1 MKKAFLTVAAIT
13 AATGLNIV
21 SANAAELTGN
31 AGLVSNYVFR
41 GADASNGKAAAQG
54 GLDLSAGMFY
64 AGTWLSSVQV
74 ANNAEVLDTNG
85 NTVGVKETEDSGV
98 EVDLYAG
105 FGDKVG
111 DFNWGVGATYYGYT
125 DNVIDPFIEANLSAG
140 WKWLS
145 ISINPGKFLSNE
157 RENNIKLDQE
167 YVYYEATAE
176 VKGFYGTAGYWD
188 WDQIKGAP
196 DRSIKSAGYFEL
208 GYGDTLTVNNIDLF
222 DYKISYVYAD
232 RDLIANDQSQNTLI
246 FGITK
251 NFSILK

>member
-21 SANAAELTGN
+21 SANAVELTGN

-54 GLDLSAGMFY
+54 GLDLNAGMFY

-74 ANNAEVLDTNG
+74 ANTVEVFDTNMAAVDV
-85 NTVGVKETEDSGV
+85 TETEDSGV
-98 EVDLYAG
+98 EVDLYSG
-105 FGDKVG
+105 FGNTVG

-125 DNVIDPFIEANLSAG
+125 DNVIDPFI
-140 WKWLS
+140 
-145 ISINPGKFLSNE
+145 SINPGKFLNNE
-157 RENNIKLDQE
+157 RDNNIKLDQE
-167 YVYYEATAE
+167 YIYYEATAE

-196 DRSIKSAGYFEL
+196 DQSIKSAGYFEL

-232 RDLIANDQSQNTLI
+232 RDLIVNDQSQNTLI

-251 NFSILK
+251 NFSILQ